1 MNITKNSLKL
11 GIALLCC
18 AAIACNTSKKAET
31 VTPCKEVSYNGEIKE
46 ILLRTCTKCHDKK
59 DPQKFVNFENVNKMI
74 QSGEF
79 QHEVI
84 KKKKMPQDQP
94 LTKEEYNAVKC
105 WVEQG
110 AKNN

>member
-18 AAIACNTSKKAET
+18 IAIACKTTKTTEPP
-31 VTPCKEVSYNGEIKE
+31 VPCKEVSYNGEVKE
-46 ILLRTCTKCHDKK
+46 ILLRTCAKCHGKK
-59 DPQKFVNFENVNKMI
+59 DPQKFVGFDNINKMI
-74 QSGEF
+74 QNGEF
-79 QHEVI
+79 QTQVI

-94 LTKEEYNAVKC
+94 LTSEEYNAVKC